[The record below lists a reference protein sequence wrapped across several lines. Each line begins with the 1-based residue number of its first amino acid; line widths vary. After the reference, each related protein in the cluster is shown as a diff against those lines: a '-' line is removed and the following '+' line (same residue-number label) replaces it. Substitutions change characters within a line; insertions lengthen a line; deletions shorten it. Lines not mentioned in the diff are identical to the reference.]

1 MTMYVKITAITLAL
15 LLLFNTLYVAL
26 TYAYYNIDQLDFI
39 EQFCVNKDKPE
50 MKCNGK
56 CHLKK
61 VAQENSDNNTTPT
74 TKITFKEITLFV
86 EKEFSYT
93 LFSFSEEQKNLFYYQ
108 ENYSYLNTYTLFHPP
123 QGMV

>member
-1 MTMYVKITAITLAL
+1 MSITSKISAGLLAVL
-15 LLLFNTLYVAL
+15 FLFNTLYLSL
-26 TYAYYNIDQLDFI
+26 TYAYYYLDKTDFI

-61 VAQENSDNNTTPT
+61 VTQENSDNNTTPT

-93 LFSFSEEQKNLFYYQ
+93 LFNFSEEQKKQNYYQ
-108 ENYSYLNTYTLFHPP
+108 ENYSYLNSYTLFHPP